1 MTNNISRKGDVTER
15 REYHSKKKEELREK
29 ASDHRRKA
37 DFLRNVEQALR
48 RLKAFD
54 KDGIHSMWHSA
65 GAETQQLVVNVHPG
79 SEMQVR
85 MMSLIHDRR
94 LDTLSLDLERMESN
108 DEGLMA
114 YTFR

>member
-1 MTNNISRKGDVTER
+1 MTNIIRSETNVTAQRQHHTER
-15 REYHSKKKEELREK
+15 KEELREQID
-29 ASDHRRKA
+29 DHRRRA
-37 DFLRNVEQALR
+37 NFLRDVEQVLR

-54 KDGIHSMWHSA
+54 KDGVQSMWHSA
-65 GAETQQLVVNVHPG
+65 GAETQQLVVKVHPG

-94 LDTLSLDLERMESN
+94 LDTLPLDLERMESN